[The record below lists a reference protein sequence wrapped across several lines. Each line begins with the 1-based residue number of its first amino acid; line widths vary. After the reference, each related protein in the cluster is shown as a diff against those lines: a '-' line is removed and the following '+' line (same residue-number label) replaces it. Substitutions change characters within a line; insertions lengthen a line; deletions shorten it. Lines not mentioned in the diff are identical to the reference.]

1 MAKIEPFE
9 NHSELYEK
17 WFDKNKYVYYSEL
30 KAIRELLP
38 KEGKGIEIGV
48 GSGRFASPL
57 GMIFGVEPSGEMRRL
72 SGERELIVIN
82 GTAENLP
89 IGSTTFDYV
98 LMVTTVCFLDDLMK
112 AFFEINRILKLHG
125 SFIIGFVDRE
135 SPIGSEYEL
144 NKGQNLFYKSATFY
158 TTEELVS
165 SMQRAGFS
173 NFEFRQTIF
182 ADLEKIKT
190 DEPILKGFGQGSF
203 VVVKGEKIKG
213 IR

>member
-9 NHSELYEK
+9 NHSKLYEE
-17 WFDKNKYVYYSEL
+17 WFDTNKFVYYSEL

-38 KEGKGIEIGV
+38 KEGKGIEIGS

-57 GMIFGVEPSGEMRRL
+57 GMVFGVEPSAEMRRL
-72 SGERELIVIN
+72 SAERELIVID

-89 IGSTTFDYV
+89 IGSATFDYV

-112 AFFEINRILKLHG
+112 AFFEVNRILKLHG
-125 SFIIGFVDRE
+125 NFIIGFVDRE
-135 SPIGSEYEL
+135 SRIGSEYEL
-144 NKGQNLFYKSATFY
+144 NKEQNPFYKLATFY
-158 TTEELVS
+158 TTDELVS
-165 SMQRAGFS
+165 SMKRAGFS

-182 ADLEKIKT
+182 DDLQKIKT
-190 DEPILKGFGQGSF
+190 DEPILKRFGQGSF
-203 VVVKGEKIKG
+203 VVVKGEKVKG

>member
-57 GMIFGVEPSGEMRRL
+57 GMIFGIEPSGKMRRL
-72 SGERELIVIN
+72 SGERELIVID

-89 IGSTTFDYV
+89 IGSATFNYV
-98 LMVTTVCFLDDLMK
+98 LMVTTVCFLDDVMK
-112 AFFEINRILKLHG
+112 AFFEVNRILKLHG
-125 SFIIGFVDRE
+125 KFIIGFVDKER
-135 SPIGSEYEL
+135 PAGSEYAL
-144 NKGQNLFYKSATFY
+144 NKEQNPFYKLATFY
-158 TTEELVS
+158 TTEELLS
-165 SMQRAGFS
+165 CMKRAGFS

-182 ADLEKIKT
+182 DDLDKIKT
-190 DEPILKGFGQGSF
+190 DEPILKGFGKGSF

-213 IR
+213 IK